1 MDSGRWQRAQVEDRP
16 QTLPGEVVRSVP
28 TPHRTSRYDG
38 FLPGRSPPATES
50 NLRTVSCGRIGGG
63 VGDLAVDDLG
73 LLHRGPSGRL
83 RPAEGY
89 GRRVRRIHPEP
100 TGDIDSAEV
109 VLDDARPAPPGRP
122 WVLVNMVASVDGA
135 TTVGGR
141 SGKLGGP
148 ADRRMFRALRGCA
161 DMILVGAGTVR
172 AEGYRP
178 PRTPEDTI
186 ATRRRIDGQDER
198 PRLVVVS
205 ASLDLDPNASLFADR
220 ESTDPPP
227 IVATVTT
234 APTSR
239 RALLEPVAEVVACGE
254 TRVDLTGLLA
264 VLDNVGARTVLCEGG
279 PDLNH
284 QLVAAGLVDELCITV
299 SPGLTGGVGGH
310 HGSLLA
316 GPPLSA
322 TTRLSLDRV
331 LTEDGFLFCRYL
343 VS

>member
-1 MDSGRWQRAQVEDRP
+1 M
-16 QTLPGEVVRSVP
+16 
-28 TPHRTSRYDG
+28 
-38 FLPGRSPPATES
+38 
-50 NLRTVSCGRIGGG
+50 
-63 VGDLAVDDLG
+63 DDLG

-135 TTVGGR
+135 TNVGGR

-148 ADRRMFRALRGCA
+148 SDRRMFRALRGGA

>member
-1 MDSGRWQRAQVEDRP
+1 M
-16 QTLPGEVVRSVP
+16 
-28 TPHRTSRYDG
+28 
-38 FLPGRSPPATES
+38 
-50 NLRTVSCGRIGGG
+50 
-63 VGDLAVDDLG
+63 DDLG
-73 LLHRGPSGRL
+73 LLHRRPSGRL

-89 GRRVRRIHPEP
+89 GRRVRRIHPQP
-100 TGDIDSAEV
+100 TGDIDTAEI

-205 ASLDLDPNASLFADR
+205 ASLNFDPKAPLFADR
-220 ESTDPPP
+220 EPTDPPP
-227 IVATVTT
+227 IVASVTS
-234 APTSR
+234 APADR
-239 RALLEPVAEVVACGE
+239 RALLEPVAELVACGE

-284 QLVAAGLVDELCITV
+284 QLVAAGLGDELCGTV
-299 SPGLTGGVGGH
+299 SPGLTGGVGGDY
-310 HGSLLA
+310 GSLLA

-343 VS
+343 GS

>member
-1 MDSGRWQRAQVEDRP
+1 M
-16 QTLPGEVVRSVP
+16 
-28 TPHRTSRYDG
+28 
-38 FLPGRSPPATES
+38 
-50 NLRTVSCGRIGGG
+50 
-63 VGDLAVDDLG
+63 
-73 LLHRGPSGRL
+73 
-83 RPAEGY
+83 
-89 GRRVRRIHPEP
+89 RRIHPEP

-135 TTVGGR
+135 TNVGGR

-148 ADRRMFRALRGCA
+148 SDRRMFRALRGCA

-186 ATRRRIDGQDER
+186 ATRRSIDGQDER

-284 QLVAAGLVDELCITV
+284 QLVAAGLVDELCVTV

>member
-1 MDSGRWQRAQVEDRP
+1 M
-16 QTLPGEVVRSVP
+16 
-28 TPHRTSRYDG
+28 
-38 FLPGRSPPATES
+38 
-50 NLRTVSCGRIGGG
+50 
-63 VGDLAVDDLG
+63 DDLG

-89 GRRVRRIHPEP
+89 GRRVRRIHPQP
-100 TGDIDSAEV
+100 TGDIDTAEI

-122 WVLVNMVASVDGA
+122 WVLVNMVASLDGA
-135 TTVGGR
+135 TNVGGR

-148 ADRRMFRALRGCA
+148 SDRRMFRALRGCA

-186 ATRRRIDGQDER
+186 ATRRSIDGQDER

-205 ASLDLDPNASLFADR
+205 ASLDLDPNASLFAAR

-239 RALLEPVAEVVACGE
+239 RALLEPVAEIVACGE

>member
-1 MDSGRWQRAQVEDRP
+1 M
-16 QTLPGEVVRSVP
+16 
-28 TPHRTSRYDG
+28 
-38 FLPGRSPPATES
+38 
-50 NLRTVSCGRIGGG
+50 
-63 VGDLAVDDLG
+63 DDLG

-89 GRRVRRIHPEP
+89 GRRVRRIHPQP
-100 TGDIDSAEV
+100 TGDIDTAEI

-122 WVLVNMVASVDGA
+122 WVLVTMVASVDGA

-148 ADRRMFRALRGCA
+148 SDRRMFRALRGCA

-254 TRVDLTGLLA
+254 TWVDLTGLLA

-343 VS
+343 GS

>member
-1 MDSGRWQRAQVEDRP
+1 M
-16 QTLPGEVVRSVP
+16 LP
-28 TPHRTSRYDG
+28 
-38 FLPGRSPPATES
+38 
-50 NLRTVSCGRIGGG
+50 CGQIEGG
-63 VGDLAVDDLG
+63 VGDLAVDERR
-73 LLHRGPSGRL
+73 LLHRTPSGRR
-83 RPAEGY
+83 RPTEGY

-100 TGDIDSAEV
+100 TGDIDPAEV
-109 VLDDARPAPPGRP
+109 VLDDDRQAPPGRP
-122 WVLVNMVASVDGA
+122 WVLMNMVASVDGA

-141 SGKLGGP
+141 SERLSGP
-148 ADRRMFRALRGCA
+148 ADRRVFRALRGSV

-172 AEGYRP
+172 AEDYRP

-186 ATRRRIDGQDER
+186 ATKRSIDGQDAR

-205 ASLDLDPNASLFADR
+205 ASLDLDPEAPLFADR

-234 APTSR
+234 APAER
-239 RALLEPVAEVVACGE
+239 RARLEPVAEVVACGE
-254 TRVDLTGLLA
+254 TCVDLTGLLA
-264 VLDNVGARTVLCEGG
+264 VLDDIGARTVLCEGG

-299 SPGLTGGVGGH
+299 SPGLTGGVGGDY
-310 HGSLLA
+310 GSLLA

-331 LTEDGFLFCRYL
+331 MTEDGFLFCRYL